1 MGTWGTG
8 IYHNDSALDFVSH
21 VRGAI
26 AGGQDIRALL
36 MRMLQGLLDEPAD
49 LPLRFSGQEH
59 LVAAEMIA
67 AAACGEA
74 SLSDLPLDLCPTADD
89 RAIAARAVERVTQM
103 CDCSVGWYDAAD
115 RMAWVKQLDVLHRS
129 LGGEGLSL
137 DPPVW
142 STTTGSPTAPLPRP
156 EPEWCCDGCGCFYTD
171 AGSVPFAAL
180 PETWRCGVC
189 AAPKS
194 RFVRLG

>member
-8 IYHNDSALDFVSH
+8 IYHNDSALDFVDH

-26 AGGQDIRALL
+26 AAEQDVRALL
-36 MRMLQGLLDEPAD
+36 IEMLQELVDEPAEP
-49 LPLRFSGQEH
+49 PLRFGGQEH

-74 SLSDLPLDLCPTADD
+74 SLSGLPLDLRPTADD

-115 RMAWVKQLDVLHRS
+115 RVAWVKQLDVLHRS
-129 LGGEGLSL
+129 LGGEGLSQG
-137 DPPVW
+137 PPVW
-142 STTTGSPTAPLPRP
+142 STMTHPPTTHPPRP
-156 EPEWCCDGCGCFYTD
+156 EPEWCCDGCGCFYT
-171 AGSVPFAAL
+171 AAASVPFAAL
-180 PETWRCGVC
+180 PETWGCRVCG
-189 AAPKS
+189 APKS